1 MYMAYNRGPGIPLF
15 CGCRSHDRYVQGRP
29 LFAAYSYERE
39 YNVQDRST
47 TYYDSTP
54 YRIAVTQEGPAGPLF
69 RGTRAHPP
77 LRVWRTHEEY
87 LGVKRPLC
95 PLVSAH
101 RVLQSES
108 QVPQARGA
116 DPRAPGGRR
125 QGPGR
130 RRLPNCQRGG
140 CVPLFFSSFGLGH
153 TEDRQG
159 WRVPLLEGKGLSWLI
174 GTGTLDAP
182 GALRTHWQ

>member
-15 CGCRSHDRYVQGRP
+15 CGCRSHGRYVQGRP
-29 LFAAYSYERE
+29 LFAAYSYER
-39 YNVQDRST
+39 VQCPGQE
-47 TYYDSTP
+47 YYDSTP

-69 RGTRAHPP
+69 RGTRAHTPLYEYGRRTRSTWESRDPFVPLSVRTESYRVRVRSLRLGGPTLGPP
-77 LRVWRTHEEY
+77 
-87 LGVKRPLC
+87 GV
-95 PLVSAH
+95 
-101 RVLQSES
+101 
-108 QVPQARGA
+108 G
-116 DPRAPGGRR
+116 R

-182 GALRTHWQ
+182 GALGTHWQ